1 VSAEYKY
8 RAFISYSHKDEKWA
22 SWLHRAL
29 ETFKIPKYLV
39 GTETGMGT
47 VPERMGKVF
56 RDREELS
63 SSASL
68 GAELTQALEDSAC
81 QIVICSPNA
90 AKSHWTNEEV
100 LTYKRLGREN
110 RVFCLIVDGEPGS
123 DQECFPQAVRF
134 QMGADGVL
142 SDEPAEPIAA
152 DARPHADGK
161 LNAKLKLIA
170 GMLGVG
176 FDDLKQRELVRQKKR
191 KAIITTGTITGIFV
205 ASALVYSIYLNLTA
219 IPPVEIE
226 PVSVL
231 VADFENATGDPV
243 FAGILEEALQVG
255 MEGAPFITTYDRS
268 AALHLANELSPG
280 EVLDEAAARLVSVR
294 EDIGLVLAG
303 RIEEDEGRYRLS
315 ARALEPKEGEVLADA
330 RATARNKDG
339 VLAAIGELAGDLR
352 EDLGDDDLDRE
363 LMETTETFT
372 AASLEAAKSYITAQ
386 DLQDQGKDAAAVAH
400 YANAV
405 ELDPGFGRAYSGW
418 ALSAFNLGKTGEA
431 NELWEQALMYMDS
444 MTERERLRTLGL
456 YYSVVARNY
465 PKGIESYQALVDKYP
480 ADDAATNN
488 LALLYFLTLDFSAAL
503 EQGQNVLDV
512 YPNVAMYRGN
522 YLLYAMYAGDFE
534 TAVTEAQE
542 LLESE
547 PGYFKAWLPIAASS
561 LFNNDIESARQAYE
575 SMADTGAQGD
585 ATATLGLAD
594 TAIFSG
600 DFQLARDLAEA
611 GVEQDLADG
620 NRYVAAAKYMTI
632 VDAYEAEGKFEL
644 AADAADKA
652 LAVSNDE
659 PWVIAAAL
667 TYLSAGRVQQAQSIA
682 DDLANQLQPQSRAYG
697 MMIRGLIA
705 SQDGRHV
712 EAIETMTEAISL
724 ADLWLLRF
732 SLGKAYLAAGY
743 HAEAI
748 GEFMICKDRHGEA
761 TSLFLDDFPTYR
773 YMVPLTYWLGVAQY
787 GLGMRSA
794 AAENF
799 QAFLALRP
807 NGGKLTDDAKQRL
820 N

>member
-1 VSAEYKY
+1 
-8 RAFISYSHKDEKWA
+8 
-22 SWLHRAL
+22 
-29 ETFKIPKYLV
+29 
-39 GTETGMGT
+39 
-47 VPERMGKVF
+47 
-56 RDREELS
+56 
-63 SSASL
+63 
-68 GAELTQALEDSAC
+68 
-81 QIVICSPNA
+81 
-90 AKSHWTNEEV
+90 
-100 LTYKRLGREN
+100 
-110 RVFCLIVDGEPGS
+110 
-123 DQECFPQAVRF
+123 
-134 QMGADGVL
+134 MGADGVL

-161 LNAKLKLIA
+161 FNAKLKLIA

-191 KAIITTGTITGIFV
+191 RAIITTASVAGIFV
-205 ASALVYSIYLNLTA
+205 AATLVYSIYLNLTA

-243 FAGILEEALQVG
+243 FAGTLEEALQVG

-268 AALHLANELSPG
+268 AALRLAKELSPG
-280 EVLDEAAARLVSVR
+280 EVLDETAARLVSVR
-294 EDIGLVLAG
+294 EDVGLVLAG
-303 RIEEDEGRYRLS
+303 RIEEDDGRYRLS

-330 RATARNKDG
+330 RATARNKDS

-418 ALSAFNLGKTGEA
+418 ALSAFNLGKTDEA
-431 NELWEQALMYMDS
+431 NDLWEQALMYMDT

-480 ADDAATNN
+480 ADDAASNN

-534 TAVTEAQE
+534 TAVAEAHE

-547 PGYFKAWLPIAASS
+547 PGYFKAWLPIAVSALSD
-561 LFNNDIESARQAYE
+561 NDIESAIQAYE
-575 SMADTGAQGD
+575 SMADTGEQGD

-594 TAIFSG
+594 TAIYSG
-600 DFQLARDLAEA
+600 DFQLARELAGA

-620 NRYVAAAKYMTI
+620 NSYVAAARYMTI
-632 VDAYEAEGKFEL
+632 ADAYGAEGKSEL
-644 AADAADKA
+644 AAGAADKA

-667 TYLSAGRVQQAQSIA
+667 TYLSAGRVEQAQSIA
-682 DDLANQLQPQSRAYG
+682 DGLANQLQPQSRAYG
-697 MMIRGLIA
+697 MMIKGLIA
-705 SQDGRHV
+705 SQGGRHV
-712 EAIETMTEAISL
+712 EAIETMTEAIAL

-743 HAEAI
+743 YAEAI
-748 GEFMICKDRHGEA
+748 GEFMMCKDRHGEA
-761 TSLFLDDFPTYR
+761 TSLFLDDLPTYR

-787 GLGMRSA
+787 FFFNDSA
-794 AAENF
+794 ATENF
-799 QAFLALRP
+799 QTFISLRP
-807 NGGKLTDDAKQRL
+807 EGGALTEDAMQRL
-820 N
+820 P

>member
-22 SWLHRAL
+22 SWLHNAL
-29 ETFKIPKYLV
+29 ETFKVPKYLV
-39 GTETGMGT
+39 GQETAMGA

-90 AKSHWTNEEV
+90 ANSHWTNEEV

-110 RVFCLIVDGEPGS
+110 RVFCLIVDGEPGT
-123 DQECFPQAVRF
+123 DQECFPPAVRF
-134 QMGADGVL
+134 QMGADGEL

-161 LNAKLKLIA
+161 FNAKLKLIA

-176 FDDLKQRELVRQKKR
+176 FDALKQRELIRQKRR
-191 KAIITTGTITGIFV
+191 KAIIAVSSLAGVFV
-205 ASALVYSIYLNLTA
+205 ACTLVYSIYLNLTA

-231 VADFENATGDPV
+231 VADFENTTGDPL
-243 FAGILEEALQVG
+243 FDGILEEALQVG
-255 MEGAPFITTYDRS
+255 LEGAPFITTYDRS
-268 AALHLANELSPG
+268 AALQLANELNPSDA
-280 EVLDEAAARLVSVR
+280 LDEVAARLVSVR
-294 EDIGLVLAG
+294 EEIGLVLAG
-303 RIEEDEGRYRLS
+303 RIEEDDGRYRLS
-315 ARALEPKEGEVLADA
+315 ARALEPQEGEVLADA
-330 RATARNKDG
+330 RATARSKDD

-352 EDLGDDDLDRE
+352 EELGDDDLDRE

-386 DLQDQGKDAAAVAH
+386 GLQDQGKDDEATAY
-400 YANAV
+400 YARAV

-418 ALSAFNLGKTGEA
+418 ALSAFNLGKTDEA
-431 NELWEQALMYMDS
+431 SELWEQALMYMDS

-480 ADDAATNN
+480 ADDAASNN
-488 LALLYFLTLDFSAAL
+488 LALLYFLTLDFSSAL
-503 EQGQNVLDV
+503 VRGKKVLDV

-522 YLLYAMYAGDFE
+522 YLLYAMYAGDFD
-534 TAVTEAQE
+534 TAVEEARQ
-542 LLESE
+542 LLASE
-547 PGYFKAWLPIAASS
+547 PGYFKAWLPIAVSA
-561 LFNNDIESARQAYE
+561 LFNNDIESARQAYA
-575 SMADTGAQGD
+575 SMADTGEQGV

-594 TAIFSG
+594 TAIYSG
-600 DFQLARDLAEA
+600 DFQMARDLLEA
-611 GVEQDLADG
+611 GVQKDLADG
-620 NRYVAAAKYMTI
+620 NRYVAAAKYMAI
-632 VDAYEAEGKFEL
+632 ANAYEAEGVSSL

-652 LAVSNDE
+652 LGVSRNE

-667 TYLSAGRVQQAQSIA
+667 TYLSAGHVEQAQAIA
-682 DDLANQLQPQSRAYG
+682 DELANQLQPQSRAYG
-697 MMIRGLIA
+697 MMIKGLIA
-705 SQDGRHV
+705 SRDGRHV
-712 EAIETMTEAISL
+712 EAIETMTEAIEL

-743 HAEAI
+743 QAEAI

-761 TSLFLDDFPTYR
+761 TSLYLDDFPTYR
-773 YMVPLTYWLGVAQY
+773 YTVPLTYWLGVAQS

-794 AAENF
+794 AVENF
-799 QAFLALRP
+799 QAFLSLRP
-807 NGGKLTDDAKQRL
+807 NGGALTEDARKRL
-820 N
+820 P